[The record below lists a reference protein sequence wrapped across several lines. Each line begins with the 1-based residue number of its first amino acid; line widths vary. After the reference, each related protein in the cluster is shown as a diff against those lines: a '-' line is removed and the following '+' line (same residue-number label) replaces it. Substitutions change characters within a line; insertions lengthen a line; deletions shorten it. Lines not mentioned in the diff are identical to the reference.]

1 MILLEYII
9 WSPDPVIFKI
19 PLSFL
24 GLPDRPIVW
33 YGLLFAMGFIIG
45 QQISYRIFKAEGHSE
60 KDVDTLTTF
69 MLLPLYWVLDWD
81 IAYFI
86 IPVIICQI
94 LLKF

>member
-45 QQISYRIFKAEGHSE
+45 QQISYKILYSHIFLTYEQLNYHS
-60 KDVDTLTTF
+60 L
-69 MLLPLYWVLDWD
+69 
-81 IAYFI
+81 
-86 IPVIICQI
+86 
-94 LLKF
+94 